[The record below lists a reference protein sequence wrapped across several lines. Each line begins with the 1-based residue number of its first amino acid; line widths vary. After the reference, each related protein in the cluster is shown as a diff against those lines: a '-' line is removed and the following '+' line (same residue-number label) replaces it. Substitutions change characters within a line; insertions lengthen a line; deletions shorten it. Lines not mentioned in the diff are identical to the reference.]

1 MPKSPPDGPA
11 RVAQTDGST
20 ASQQAQRRAEILD
33 AAARVFTEV
42 GFAAASVDAIS
53 RDLGATKGLIY
64 HHFSSKS
71 ELFVA
76 VNRTAMEMLRVALLR
91 PGLEDL
97 APPDKLFSMAMAH
110 ALLMMEQLPYLR
122 VAGQGFESLL
132 SGRTTAVERATLA
145 EVITLRD
152 SNEAIYID
160 ILSEGLADGSFRNIV
175 PRQAVKP
182 LLGALNWTSRW
193 YTPRPGEVRA
203 DREALARQ
211 IATFVVRGVV
221 QIGSFW
227 APS

>member
-1 MPKSPPDGPA
+1 
-11 RVAQTDGST
+11 VAQTDGADST
-20 ASQQAQRRAEILD
+20 ASQQTQRRAEILD
-33 AAARVFTEV
+33 AAARVSRRW
-42 GFAAASVDAIS
+42 ASASVDAIS
-53 RDLGATKGLIY
+53 GDLGATKGLIY

-76 VNRTAMEMLRVALLR
+76 VNRTAMEMLRTALLR

-97 APPDKLFSMAMAH
+97 TPPDKLFSMVMAH
-110 ALLMMEQLPYLR
+110 APLMMEQLPYLR
-122 VAGQGFESLL
+122 AAGQGFESLL

-152 SNEAIYID
+152 SNEAVYID
-160 ILSEGLADGSFRNIV
+160 VLSEGLADGSFRNTV

-182 LLGALNWTSRW
+182 LRGALNWTSRW
-193 YTPRPGEVRA
+193 YTPRPGENRG
-203 DREALARQ
+203 DGEAPARQ